1 MGDAVNVMLVAVIE
15 LRGSVLSSDRN
26 SGIFSFIHV
35 EFILAVDIA
44 VVLDEVGDLLNLY
57 FEIEGLVE

>member
-1 MGDAVNVMLVAVIE
+1 MLVAVIE